1 MSILKTSIKVFHK
14 HKFYAGIN
22 IFGFSVGIALL
33 LIIGLILNFD
43 LGYDKHWSNADQIY
57 RIDYKY
63 SQDGTQDQLALASK
77 FLPERLQDRIPEI
90 SGIARFSTH
99 KKQIIRARN
108 QLFLE
113 QQIVFSDQPSLDL
126 FNLEVL
132 YGSENNLLNAPN
144 QIIISEELANKWF
157 DDPTDA
163 INQTVYSSFYDT
175 DLIIK
180 SVFRDLPS
188 NTHFKFNGLISYETL
203 LSTKYA
209 HYGEKD
215 MLEDIW
221 LPDATCYVGIIEGSS
236 IEEVSNKSQ
245 GFIESEIRPSML
257 LNGTDESL
265 ELKFI
270 PLSNTHFY
278 DQSDFN
284 QPIGNSSFISIL
296 TLTGLVIL
304 IIISINYTNLSMA
317 ILNQRQKELA
327 MRKVL
332 GATRLQLII
341 QIYLESLLSIFISL
355 VIGISWVT
363 FVDSVFSL
371 KDLFGRE
378 ITVFHLADGEFIFFV
393 SLLILT
399 ISLLAVIYP
408 SLKFTKPII
417 NERGK
422 NKVVLGTFNQVL
434 IAVQFFSTFVVLT
447 SMLLMHWQLNVIED
461 FDLGFEDDEI
471 VSVEIKEKIQ
481 PSSIDK
487 IIDQLSKIPQIS
499 LISDAV
505 DSDES
510 LMGIYNFNVHIE
522 PVGTDKIERV
532 YASCF
537 VGVDY
542 CELLNIDLL
551 KGKYLDKNS
560 FKLKEVMVNQTFAN
574 QYSDDLIINEPI
586 HLFGRTYRIAGVV
599 EDFHF
604 KSLRSPVEPI
614 ILFPRA
620 SFTGDENAPIKTNYH
635 FKIQGENKQETLNKI
650 EATFLNTYPNQPFT
664 YRYLSDKISSFYKE
678 DQRDAYFITSL
689 GLSIVIISVFG
700 LLALVTFQYRI
711 RTKQLSIKKI
721 LGAPTKSLFFDLN
734 KKQLYVI
741 IGTSFV
747 SMPATYLFISDWLSD
762 FSFTINFEW
771 GLVAA
776 TLVSLVLVSILSA
789 LAMISKYLEIDRL
802 NPAQILREN

>member
-1 MSILKTSIKVFHK
+1 MSIIKTSLKVFHK
-14 HKFYAGIN
+14 HKFYTGIN

-33 LIIGLILNFD
+33 LIIGLILNYD
-43 LGYDKHWSNADQIY
+43 LGYDKHWSNRGQIF

-63 SQDGTQDQLALASK
+63 SQDGTEDQLALASK
-77 FLPERLQDRIPEI
+77 YLPERLQNRIPEI

-99 KKQIIRARN
+99 KKQIMKAKN

-113 QQIVFSDQPSLDL
+113 KQIVFSDHSSLHLFDL
-126 FNLEVL
+126 EILHGTNDD
-132 YGSENNLLNAPN
+132 LLSSPN
-144 QIIISEELANKWF
+144 QIIISEQLASKWF
-157 DDPTDA
+157 DKPA
-163 INQTVYSSFYDT
+163 SALNQTVYSGFYDT

-180 SVFRDLPS
+180 AVFKDLPS
-188 NTHFKFNGLISYETL
+188 NTHFKFNGLISYMTL

-209 HYGEKD
+209 DYEESDELKS
-215 MLEDIW
+215 IW
-221 LPDATCYVGIIEGSS
+221 IPDATCYVQIAKGSS
-236 IEEVSNKSQ
+236 IQEISSKAQS
-245 GFIESEIRPSML
+245 FIEEEIRPSIIQR
-257 LNGTDESL
+257 GTDESL

-270 PLSNTHFY
+270 PLVNNHFY

-296 TLTGLVIL
+296 TLTSLIIL
-304 IIISINYTNLSMA
+304 IIITINYTNLSMA
-317 ILNQRQKELA
+317 ILNQRQKELV

-332 GATRLQLII
+332 GATRAQLIT
-341 QIYLESLLSIFISL
+341 QIYLESVFSILISL
-355 VIGISWVT
+355 IIGVSWV
-363 FVDSVFSL
+363 VAIDAVFAL
-371 KDLFGRE
+371 EILFGRE
-378 ITVFHLADGEFIFFV
+378 ISSYDLVSGQFVFF
-393 SLLILT
+393 
-399 ISLLAVIYP
+399 ISLMIIVISVLAVFYP
-408 SLKFTKPII
+408 SLKFSKPLV

-422 NKVVLGTFNQVL
+422 HKVVLGSFNQIL
-434 IAVQFFSTFVVLT
+434 IATQFFSTFVVFT
-447 SMLLMHWQLNVIED
+447 SMLLMHWQLIVIED
-461 FDLGFEDDEI
+461 FDLGFDDDEI

-481 PSSIDK
+481 PATIDK
-487 IIDQLSKIPQIS
+487 IVNELGRIPQIS

-522 PVGTDKIERV
+522 PIGTNKVERV

-537 VGVDY
+537 VGADY
-542 CELLNIDLL
+542 CELLDIDLMR
-551 KGKYLDKNS
+551 GKYLDENS
-560 FKLKEVMVNQTFAN
+560 FNLKEVLVNQAFAD

-586 HLFGRTYRIAGVV
+586 HLFNQTFRIVGVV

-604 KSLRSPVEPI
+604 RSLRSPIEPI

-620 SFTGDENAPIKTNYH
+620 SFEGDENAPVKTNYH

-650 EATFLNTYPNQPFT
+650 EATFLSTYPNQPFT
-664 YRYLSDKISSFYKE
+664 YRYLSDKIGSFYTE

-689 GLSIVIISVFG
+689 GLSIVIISIFG
-700 LLALVTFQYRI
+700 LLALVTFEYRL

-721 LGAPTKSLFFDLN
+721 LGAQTKSLFLDLN
-734 KKQLYVI
+734 RKQLYVI
-741 IGTSFV
+741 IGSAII

-762 FSFTINFEW
+762 FSITIDFEW
-771 GLVAA
+771 GLVLA
-776 TLVSLVLVSILSA
+776 TIVSLIIVSLLSA